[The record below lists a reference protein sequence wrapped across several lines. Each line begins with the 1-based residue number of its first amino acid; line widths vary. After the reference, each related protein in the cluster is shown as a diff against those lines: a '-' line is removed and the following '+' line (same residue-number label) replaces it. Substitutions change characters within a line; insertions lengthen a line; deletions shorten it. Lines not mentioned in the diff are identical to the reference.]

1 MNDNGEY
8 IFPNAANYK
17 NGSSCPDANSG
28 GWYIGPSGGDQRT
41 NVAIGRP
48 CWNAWNLNFSTIS
61 INQNISNL
69 PNGYYK
75 LSADF
80 DIQAGCATSQHI
92 YAKSNAGD
100 ITSNTDWNT
109 IDDYVANWKTITTDG
124 KVLVTDGKLT
134 IGAASTGDTQ
144 NIPADFGGV
153 NTDKRRGWFL
163 VTNFKLYYLGA
174 ASKDD
179 IEKAFQ
185 EKLADAKACAD
196 TMHLAADKAAFKAVI
211 NAYLSADTE
220 EMLTQ
225 KHVPTPCILQQ
236 TKPLLRL

>member
-1 MNDNGEY
+1 VDILYAAIDAYYQSQEASEEHPADYTYLIQHPWFINPEAEPTMNDNGEY

-100 ITSNTDWNT
+100 ITSNT
-109 IDDYVANWKTITTDG
+109 
-124 KVLVTDGKLT
+124 
-134 IGAASTGDTQ
+134 
-144 NIPADFGGV
+144 
-153 NTDKRRGWFL
+153 
-163 VTNFKLYYLGA
+163 
-174 ASKDD
+174 
-179 IEKAFQ
+179 
-185 EKLADAKACAD
+185 AC
-196 TMHLAADKAAFKAVI
+196 
-211 NAYLSADTE
+211 N
-220 EMLTQ
+220 
-225 KHVPTPCILQQ
+225 
-236 TKPLLRL
+236 